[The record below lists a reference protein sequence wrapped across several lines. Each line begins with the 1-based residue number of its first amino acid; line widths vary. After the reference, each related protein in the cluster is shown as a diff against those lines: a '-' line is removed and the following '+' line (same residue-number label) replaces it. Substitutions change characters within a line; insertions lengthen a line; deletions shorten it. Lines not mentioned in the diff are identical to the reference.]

1 MGFYLSL
8 KWYNKVIVEKSSY
21 MEERKI
27 QGLNEKEAK
36 EYYLE
41 GKSNIPVEAPSK
53 TIKEIVK
60 GNIFTYFNY
69 IFLIIAILLIL
80 VGSFRDLTFLPII
93 LANTLIGIVQEIR
106 SKKVIDELTMLNSPT
121 AIVVR
126 EGIQK
131 EIPIQNLV
139 LNDIV
144 LFKSGD
150 QICADAKV
158 ISGHVCVNESL
169 LTGEEDEITK
179 VEEDELLSGS
189 FIISGSCYAR
199 LTKVGKDSYISKL
212 TLEAKAIKNEE
223 QSEIIRSLN
232 KIVKLAGIVII
243 PIGLTLFIE
252 QFVFAHETLKVSIT
266 AMVASVIGMI
276 PEGLF
281 LLASVTLAISSM
293 RLAKSKV
300 LLHDMKSIETLARV
314 DVLCVDKTGTITDGT
329 MKVDSFEILEEY
341 QKTNEEL
348 KTLVGDFVSVQEMD
362 NATMIAL
369 KNYFTKNSGKK
380 AKSIFGFSSEFK
392 YSGVNYEDASYILG
406 APEFVLSSSFS
417 KYQKK
422 IEKYTQQGLRV
433 LVFGKYSGEIEGK
446 KLTCET
452 TPYALFILSNPIR
465 KNARETFTYF
475 KEQNVEIKVI
485 SGDNPLTVSHIAK
498 EAGILHADAYIDATT
513 LKTDTEIENAILNY
527 TVFGRVTP
535 EQKRKFVQALK
546 KQGHTVA
553 MTGDGVNDCLA
564 LKDADCS
571 IAMASGSDAAVQVS
585 QLVLL
590 ESDFSKM
597 PEVVLEGRQ
606 VVNNLQ
612 RSGSLFLVKNIFS
625 FLISVLAI
633 FFNVRYPLEPSQI
646 SLISMF
652 TIGIP
657 AFFLSQVPNKEIIE
671 GNFLKN
677 ILFKAFPG
685 GLVGTIIVAAMVVFG
700 TIFEASASDI
710 SSASTIL
717 LAVIGLM
724 VLYNIS
730 KPMDKYKWAI
740 WSFCALGLTIS
751 ILFLKELFAITRS
764 MSIQGTLLCINFML
778 ISEVVLRYLTKFFE
792 LVKNIKEKIITR
804 LKRQKY

>member
-1 MGFYLSL
+1 MDT
-8 KWYNKVIVEKSSY
+8 N
-21 MEERKI
+21 KI
-27 QGLNEKEAK
+27 QGLTEKEAIENYK
-36 EYYLE
+36 K
-41 GKSNIPVEAPSK
+41 GWGNIPVETPSK
-53 TIKEIVK
+53 TVKEIIK
-60 GNIFTYFNY
+60 DNLFTYFNLV
-69 IFLIIAILLIL
+69 FLIIAILLII

-93 LANTLIGIVQEIR
+93 IANTLIGIVQEIR
-106 SKKVIDELTMLNSPT
+106 SKKVIDELTILHTPI

-126 EGIQK
+126 DGKEK
-131 EIPIQNLV
+131 EIRVEDLV
-139 LNDIV
+139 LHDVI
-144 LFKSGD
+144 LLKSGN

-158 ISGHVCVNESL
+158 LKGKICVNESL
-169 LTGEEDEITK
+169 LTGEEDEIEK
-179 VEEDELLSGS
+179 QENDELLSGS
-189 FIISGSCYAR
+189 FIISGSCYAV
-199 LTKVGKDSYISKL
+199 LTKVGENSYISKL
-212 TLEAKAIKNEE
+212 TLQAKAIKKEE

-243 PIGLTLFIE
+243 PIGFTLFIE
-252 QFVFAHETLKVSIT
+252 QFIFAHETLKVSIQ
-266 AMVASVIGMI
+266 AMVASIIGMI

-293 RLAKSKV
+293 RLAKQKV
-300 LLHDMKSIETLARV
+300 LLHNMKSIETLSRV

-329 MKVDSFEILEEY
+329 MKVDSIEILNNYKESPEI
-341 QKTNEEL
+341 L
-348 KTLVGDFVSVQEMD
+348 KKEIASFVSVQNED
-362 NATMIAL
+362 NVTMKAL
-369 KNYFTKNSGKK
+369 KEYFKNTKEKIPE
-380 AKSIFGFSSEFK
+380 SIFGFSSEFK
-392 YSGVNYEDASYILG
+392 YCGVNYPDNSYVLG
-406 APEFVLSSSFS
+406 APEFVLGSSFQNFQTQIETFAS
-417 KYQKK
+417 K
-422 IEKYTQQGLRV
+422 GLRV
-433 LVFGKYSGEIEGK
+433 LVFGKYEGRVDGK
-446 KLTCET
+446 QLTKET
-452 TPYALFILSNPIR
+452 IPYAFIVLSNPIR
-465 KNARETFTYF
+465 KNAKETFEYF
-475 KEQNVEIKVI
+475 HSQNVCIKVI
-485 SGDNPLTVSHIAK
+485 SGDNPITVSHIAK
-498 EAGILHADAYIDATT
+498 EAGIKNALEYVDART
-513 LKTDTEIENAILNY
+513 LKTEEEMNNALLNK

-535 EQKRKFVQALK
+535 EQKRKFVKLLQE
-546 KQGHTVA
+546 QGHTVA

-571 IAMASGSDAAVQVS
+571 IAMASGSDAAVQVA

-657 AFFLSQVPNKEIIE
+657 AFFLSQVPNKERIE

-685 GLVGTIIVAAMVVFG
+685 GLVGTIIVAAMVIFG
-700 TIFEASASDI
+700 TIFEASSSDI

-740 WSFCALGLTIS
+740 WLFCALGLLIS
-751 ILFLKELFAITRS
+751 ILFLKELFAITRD

-778 ISEVVLRYLTKFFE
+778 ISEVVLRYLTQFFE
-792 LVKNIKEKIITR
+792 LVKNLKEKLTHK
-804 LKRQKY
+804 LKQKY